1 MKKNNKRD
9 TINLFFSAFLV
20 TAYVVCSFFFSQ
32 LASTVS
38 PTLSGIINVLI
49 YAVFGLILFYA
60 TRVGDGKQIL
70 RFSPMTLVFL
80 VLPTFY
86 IILAYLI
93 PAMPFGS
100 AISENALI
108 MTVASVAF
116 GYGLPYTFLSGYE
129 MAPEEEQQEDE
140 NTVALLE
147 DKTDSDENT
156 EEKTEEK
163 EDELTD
169 SENFENTEYFPEEEQ
184 EILSQQD
191 KLDAENNAEEA
202 AFYYYGEEKREAENS
217 EDEKASSDSEDEKS
231 EKVD

>member
-9 TINLFFSAFLV
+9 TVNLFFSAFLV
-20 TAYVVCSFFFSQ
+20 TAYIVCSFFFSQ

-38 PTLSGIINVLI
+38 PALSGIINVLI

-60 TRVGDGKQIL
+60 TRVGDGKQVL

-129 MAPEEEQQEDE
+129 IAQEDEQQEE
-140 NTVALLE
+140 ETPVALLE
-147 DKTDSDENT
+147 DKTDSDENK
-156 EEKTEEK
+156 EEETDE
-163 EDELTD
+163 ELTA
-169 SENFENTEYFPEEEQ
+169 SEDLENTEYFPEEEQ

-191 KLDAENNAEEA
+191 KLDAENNSEEA
-202 AFYYYGEEKREAENS
+202 AFYYYGEERQAEEENKS
-217 EDEKASSDSEDEKS
+217 ETDKSPEDEKS

>member
-9 TINLFFSAFLV
+9 TVNLFFSAFLV

-60 TRVGDGKQIL
+60 TRVGEGKQVL

-129 MAPEEEQQEDE
+129 IAPEEEQQEDE
-140 NTVALLE
+140 NAVALLE
-147 DKTDSDENT
+147 DKIDSDENKEEET
-156 EEKTEEK
+156 EEQS
-163 EDELTD
+163 D
-169 SENFENTEYFPEEEQ
+169 FENSLDLENIEYFPEEEQ

-191 KLDAENNAEEA
+191 KLDAENNSEEA
-202 AFYYYGEEKREAENS
+202 AFYYYGEEKQAEEEKKS
-217 EDEKASSDSEDEKS
+217 EDEKSPEDEKS

>member
-32 LASTVS
+32 LASTMNPNMSAVIS
-38 PTLSGIINVLI
+38 VLI
-49 YAVFGLILFYA
+49 YSVFGLILFYA

-70 RFSPMTLVFL
+70 RFSPMTLIFL

-93 PAMPFGS
+93 PSMPFGS
-100 AISENALI
+100 EIAEYPMI

-116 GYGLPYTFLSGYE
+116 GYGLPYTFVSGYE
-129 MAPEEEQQEDE
+129 IAAEEKAE
-140 NTVALLE
+140 E
-147 DKTDSDENT
+147 DKTDS
-156 EEKTEEK
+156 EETVQESDKTEEIQT
-163 EDELTD
+163 DEEAGADL
-169 SENFENTEYFPEEEQ
+169 ENTEYFPEEEQ
-184 EILSQQD
+184 EILAEQD
-191 KLDAENNAEEA
+191 MLDAENNSEEA
-202 AFYYYGEEKREAENS
+202 AFCYYGEEVQQAEK
-217 EDEKASSDSEDEKS
+217 EEDSENGGDSEKPDEENPEDKS

>member
-9 TINLFFSAFLV
+9 TVNLFFSAFLV

-60 TRVGDGKQIL
+60 TRVGDGKQVL

-100 AISENALI
+100 SISENALI

-116 GYGLPYTFLSGYE
+116 GYGVPYTFVSGYE
-129 MAPEEEQQEDE
+129 IAPEEEQQEDE
-140 NTVALLE
+140 NAVALLE
-147 DKTDSDENT
+147 DKTDSDENKEEET
-156 EEKTEEK
+156 EEKS
-163 EDELTD
+163 D
-169 SENFENTEYFPEEEQ
+169 SENSYDLENTEYFPEEEQ

-191 KLDAENNAEEA
+191 KLDAENNSEEA
-202 AFYYYGEEKREAENS
+202 AFYYYGEEKQKEEEGNS
-217 EDEKASSDSEDEKS
+217 EEKETPEDEKS